1 MRRHLRFVCF
11 AVFALL
17 CVVTLLAQA
26 PQPPTNVN
34 VNAPLV
40 APVLNSLSV
49 SSGAVG
55 TTVVLTGTTFS
66 TVQGASTVQFNSTLA
81 TATAW
86 SNTSITVT
94 VPAGATTGSVSVT
107 VGPNTSNSLPFTVTT
122 VVAQLCTSATAKVY
136 IRSGAS
142 GANNGTDWTNA
153 RTTFPSPL
161 VRGVT
166 YCVAT
171 GSYAALDI
179 VEAEVTTGVIAIVG
193 ATAADHGTA
202 TGWTN
207 TFSVSSADGGSQ
219 ALFAN
224 TGAGGAAIKIERSYI
239 TIDGNAGGNLER
251 DPTKYGFR
259 LSQPASCNDTPQ
271 RYLYVRGDALEAT
284 QTNVTVKHAAMVSCG
299 AGAFE
304 LASQQAISLGCG
316 GCYLTNST
324 FSTLYLGNATN
335 SISLT
340 NTANTTMEYLYT
352 KGQWSTGAGHG
363 DNHGEGISVN
373 DCRNTDNINC
383 GSTAFPA
390 GQGTINNTVRWS
402 YFTDCNGTA
411 CIAAI
416 GPGNVISINAWKIY
430 GNVFIAGVLI
440 GTSGPANLSIADG
453 GTFYIKDT
461 LIYNNTF
468 LVAGAVFEQCAT
480 GCGLGPSGNVVEN
493 NLIVSGNADIRFSAD
508 GVIVHDYNAFFSPT
522 TTPGSEAHLQTI
534 GSQPLVNPALSGT
547 GDYHLVTDTAAGLT
561 LGSPYNVDADGV
573 TRGVNG
579 NWSRGAYQK
588 P

>member
-1 MRRHLRFVCF
+1 VARSSLLLLL
-11 AVFALL
+11 ALL
-17 CVVTLLAQA
+17 FRSFLSAQA
-26 PQPPTNVN
+26 TNVN
-34 VNAPLV
+34 VNAGLAPL
-40 APVLNSLSV
+40 LTSLTPNPAAIGQS
-49 SSGAVG
+49 
-55 TTVVLTGTTFS
+55 VVLSGNSFGATQGT
-66 TVQGASTVQFNSTLA
+66 STLTVAGITA

-86 SNTSITVT
+86 SNTSVTFT
-94 VPAGATTGSVSVT
+94 VPTTATGNVVMT
-107 VGPNTSNSLPFTVTT
+107 VNGRTSNSLTITVSGS
-122 VVAQLCTSATAKVY
+122 VVVTQICTPATAKVY

-179 VEAEVTTGVIAIVG
+179 VEAEVSTGVIAIVG

-202 TGWTN
+202 TGWSN

-219 ALFAN
+219 AIFAN
-224 TGAGGAAIKIERSYI
+224 NGNYSIKIERSYI
-239 TIDGNAGGNLER
+239 TIDGNAGANLGR
-251 DPTKYGFR
+251 TATAYGFK
-259 LSQPASCNDTPQ
+259 LAQPPCSTDPQ
-271 RYLYVRGDALEAT
+271 RYLYVRADAFETT
-284 QTNVTVKHAAMVSCG
+284 QQNVSVKHVAIPSCG
-299 AGAFE
+299 AGF
-304 LASQQAISLGCG
+304 STVGQQNISLGCG
-316 GCYLTNST
+316 QCYITNST
-324 FSTLYLGNATN
+324 FSALYLSGGEN

-340 NTANTTMEYLYT
+340 NTANTTMEYIYSV
-352 KGQWSTGAGHG
+352 GQWSSSCC
-363 DNHGEGISVN
+363 HGEGISVN
-373 DCRNTDNINC
+373 DFGSESG

-390 GQGTINNTVRWS
+390 GQGTINDTLRWS
-402 YFTDCNGTA
+402 VFADCNGTA

-416 GPGNVISINAWKIY
+416 GPGNLISMNAWKIY
-430 GNVFIAGVLI
+430 GNIFMGGVVLGGSGVASLAI
-440 GTSGPANLSIADG
+440 GDG

-468 LVAGAVFEQCAT
+468 LVAAAVLEQCAS

-493 NLIVSGNADIRFSAD
+493 NLIVQGNADIRFSAD

-561 LGSPYNVDADGV
+561 LASPYNVDADGV
-573 TRGVNG
+573 TRGSNG